1 MQVFNNYRGGNVG
14 NINKLLSKGTEE
26 KMQRILHVSKYY
38 YPFSGGTE
46 QIARDCVLAL
56 KDQYEEKVIAFND
69 DKKDTIEEIDGIEV
83 IKCGCFAR
91 ISAQSLS
98 KSYASKLKNVM
109 KKFNPD
115 IVIFHYPNPFVAN
128 LLLKNLKKRDTKL
141 IIYWHLDIIRQKFL
155 RIFFYGQNRKL
166 LQKAYKVIATS
177 PNYIEGSEWLRSV
190 KEKCVVVPNCINVE
204 RMQINSD
211 IEKRAGKIRN
221 ENRGKIICVAVGRHT
236 EYKGFSYLIRTSK
249 LLDDSFRIFIAGTGE
264 LTEQLH
270 REAIGDNKIIFT
282 GRVEDKELKA
292 LMYAADIFC
301 FPSITKNEAFGL
313 ALAEAMYYG
322 KPAVTFTIPGSGVNY
337 VCLNGEDGIE
347 VENRNVE
354 KYAEALKR
362 LANDKNLRKRYGE
375 NGKKRVEDNFLSI
388 QFGKNVRSV
397 ITSQ

>member
-1 MQVFNNYRGGNVG
+1 
-14 NINKLLSKGTEE
+14 
-26 KMQRILHVSKYY
+26 MQRILHVSKYY

>member
-1 MQVFNNYRGGNVG
+1 MR
-14 NINKLLSKGTEE
+14 
-26 KMQRILHVSKYY
+26 RILHISKYY

-56 KDQYEEKVIAFND
+56 KDEYEEKVIAFND
-69 DKKDTIEEIDGIEV
+69 GKEDTVEQIDGVEV
-83 IKCGCFAR
+83 IKCGCFAK

-98 KSYASKLKNVM
+98 KTYARNLKKVM
-109 KKFNPD
+109 DEFSPD
-115 IVIFHYPNPFVAN
+115 VVIFHYPNPFVAS
-128 LLLKNLKKRDTKL
+128 LLLRNLKNRDTKL

-155 RIFFYGQNRKL
+155 RVFFNGQNRRL

-177 PNYIEGSEWLRSV
+177 PNYIEGSEWLTSV

-204 RMQINSD
+204 RMQITPE
-211 IEKRAGKIRN
+211 IEKRANKIRKDN
-221 ENRGKIICVAVGRHT
+221 EGKTICAAVGRHT
-236 EYKGFSYLIRTSK
+236 EYKGFSYLIKASK

-270 REAIGDNKIIFT
+270 REASGDKKIVFT
-282 GRVEDKELKA
+282 GRIEDDELKA

-313 ALAEAMYYG
+313 ALAEAMYYE

-347 VENRNVE
+347 VENKNVE
-354 KYAEALKR
+354 EYAEAIKKLT
-362 LANDKNLRKRYGE
+362 LSENLRSQYGKAAKE
-375 NGKKRVEDNFLSI
+375 RVQHNFLSTT
-388 QFGKNVRSV
+388 FKKN
-397 ITSQ
+397 IKNIIDCI

>member
-322 KPAVTFTIPGSGVNY
+322 MPAVTFTIPGSGVNY